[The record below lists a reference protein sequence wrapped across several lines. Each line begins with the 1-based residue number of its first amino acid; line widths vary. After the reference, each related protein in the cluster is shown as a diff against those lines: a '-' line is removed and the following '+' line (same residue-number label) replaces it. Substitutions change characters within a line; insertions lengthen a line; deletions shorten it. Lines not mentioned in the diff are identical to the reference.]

1 MAVGCCS
8 RRLKPRVMP
17 PGAGEFEALQTFIG
31 NHRIR
36 FGWFCSLDFNRDNFL
51 CIIFWMRIS
60 QWGMF
65 SLVDL

>member
-31 NHRIR
+31 NHQI
-36 FGWFCSLDFNRDNFL
+36 GFN
-51 CIIFWMRIS
+51 
-60 QWGMF
+60 
-65 SLVDL
+65 LVGL